1 MRIQRTPTRAQIRS
15 VDARYPLSRTAKSG
29 STAITTLDP
38 TVSGANRTG
47 LRVELLAET
56 STTPAV
62 AFVNAGRTMTAAQGR
77 FAAGARL
84 AGKSVCRVRSTIR
97 GTAIRRIAR
106 ERAPPILIARKMALT
121 ARMTTILTPE
131 VNVLLVT
138 TATRTMRLPIL
149 ALRVQPS

>member
-1 MRIQRTPTRAQIRS
+1 MRTQRTPTQAQTRS

-38 TVSGANRTG
+38 TASGANRTG

-62 AFVNAGRTMTAAQGR
+62 AFVNAGQITTAVQER
-77 FAAGARL
+77 FAVGARL
-84 AGKSVCRVRSTIR
+84 AGKSVCRARSTIR
-97 GTAIRRIAR
+97 GTGIRKIAR
-106 ERAPPILIARKMALT
+106 ERAPRILIARKMART
-121 ARMTTILTPE
+121 VRMTTILTLE
-131 VNVLLVT
+131 VNVRLVT
-138 TATRTMRLPIL
+138 TATRTTRIPVL